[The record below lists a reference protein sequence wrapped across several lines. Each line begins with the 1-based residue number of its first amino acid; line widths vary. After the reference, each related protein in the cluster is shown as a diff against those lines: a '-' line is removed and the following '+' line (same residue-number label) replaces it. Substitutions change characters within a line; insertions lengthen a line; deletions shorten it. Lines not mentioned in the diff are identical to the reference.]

1 MSKTRPSSSSMGA
14 TPPQRRAERVEH
26 SQQHVRRG
34 AEQPRGGA
42 RNAWGRKGER
52 DGGRRSRGDEEENFF
67 KSRPGSQKSRFSLP
81 LQPESNCTVFV
92 LEVVPPQRR
101 VGSFFDKKSTEIDVV
116 LYPTYFHS
124 PPPFAHHFPPV
135 PPAPLGRLR
144 PPRADR
150 SRSGFTQGQRGP
162 RVVYTAVYAARAGKH
177 GPP

>member
-81 LQPESNCTVFV
+81 LQPESKSNCTAFPCQTGREFTYITVQAGVYV
-92 LEVVPPQRR
+92 L
-101 VGSFFDKKSTEIDVV
+101 FST
-116 LYPTYFHS
+116 
-124 PPPFAHHFPPV
+124 
-135 PPAPLGRLR
+135 
-144 PPRADR
+144 
-150 SRSGFTQGQRGP
+150 
-162 RVVYTAVYAARAGKH
+162 
-177 GPP
+177 